1 MIRKNA
7 WVSIRQTSYRKYP
20 NVAFN
25 RVSVLA
31 DRDECQ
37 EWGYCDQL
45 CANTEGSY
53 TCSCY
58 PGFDL
63 VDNKN
68 CIASKVL
75 IPYSVY
81 FAHDKSI
88 WKIESVNQSQEVV
101 ANGSLVS
108 GLDYHYSK
116 NFLFWIDVK
125 TKKVSD

>member
-1 MIRKNA
+1 M
-7 WVSIRQTSYRKYP
+7 
-20 NVAFN
+20 F
-25 RVSVLA
+25 VLFFGYIT

-45 CANTEGSY
+45 CENTEGSY

-68 CIASKVL
+68 CIANKIL
-75 IPYSVY
+75 TPYSIY

-88 WKIESVNQSQEVV
+88 LQIDSRGQNQEVV

-108 GLDYHYSK
+108 GLDYHFAK
-116 NFLFWIDVK
+116 NLLFWIDVK
-125 TKKVSD
+125 TKKVRRVDKER